1 MKKTILATAMA
12 ALLASGAA
20 MAGGFSYDKSGN
32 VDVSGSAGLGVAVGG
47 ACLSANASTTTT
59 NNITAGPGA
68 NISLNRTDWSVGLAS
83 FNTYASVDNCVS
95 CVDQPDAVAG
105 NAEAG
110 GVLRADVASGTEE
123 LQLTIGLDDSNSSV
137 VSKGTSDANASGRRA
152 RVKSLSGAGYFDL
165 SGAYHKGK
173 AP

>member
-20 MAGGFSYDKSGN
+20 MAGGFKSGN

-110 GVLRADVASGTEE
+110 GVLRADVASGTE

-165 SGAYHKGK
+165 SGAYHK
-173 AP
+173 